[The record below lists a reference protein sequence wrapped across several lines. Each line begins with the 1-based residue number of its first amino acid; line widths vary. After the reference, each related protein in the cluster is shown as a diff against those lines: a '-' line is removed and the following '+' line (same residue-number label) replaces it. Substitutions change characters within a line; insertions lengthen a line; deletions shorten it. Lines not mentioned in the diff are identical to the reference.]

1 MKSSYLRVA
10 ALLFIG
16 AGGFRWAFR
25 TFAASSIFAFA
36 ALTLGGYSNHL
47 AFGAFA
53 VLAFAASSVL
63 ALAASFVLAF
73 AAIRFGN
80 GSNNLAH
87 AAFGI
92 FAFAAGGSLGSD
104 GNRLAFTARA
114 LGSYGFAFAARGLG
128 SYGFALAG
136 AYAATILAAA
146 FARAGLARANARL
159 HAAGSIDTTRTA
171 IARRHCRQCGSR
183 VFRNVEAGQAG
194 GTCNGSYRTDQSN
207 QRKNI

>member
-25 TFAASSIFAFA
+25 TFAASSVFAFA

-92 FAFAAGGSLGSD
+92 FAFAA
-104 GNRLAFTARA
+104 
-114 LGSYGFAFAARGLG
+114 RGLG

-171 IARRHCRQCGSR
+171 IARRHRRQCGSR